1 MNEPK
6 PSYDDMLLFS
16 VDGSGRA
23 VEVTSRGFE
32 FDESITPLFENSKV
46 LKPVPVMVEGEYHIF
61 DQLARAWKKVS
72 ISADDIK
79 AYLEN
84 TPRDVAINYEHK
96 REGPPKGWL
105 RIKDTAKV
113 GMLQTKRGLKTA
125 LFAAIELFEDAAQD
139 VRKGLF
145 RDVSIELK
153 PVSREILGT
162 ALTGYPIMR
171 DVQFYSNDVVAT
183 DPVHSDTSGSE
194 GEAREPAVVSEA
206 SNSAERVAEAEAIA
220 SGAEHAFAE
229 SDTVSVPAHLSDPS
243 SDPTSHSPQET
254 DMTDIDKNAILAEA
268 LQEYG
273 LKPEDLGDLKDALAV
288 VRKQEQDLRFAN
300 AREHVKSLSRDDKG
314 NLKLTPASLDA
325 AAQLYAFCQE
335 NETLQFSIGEQELNP
350 AQLFDE
356 LMKGIQGV
364 QVFGAITDEETG
376 APVADVVADVPTTD
390 TETPVNT
397 DNVRSLVARMKSQMQ
412 SQGLV

>member
-1 MNEPK
+1 MNESK
-6 PSYDDMLLFS
+6 PSFDDLLLFS
-16 VDGSGRA
+16 VDATGRA

-32 FDESITPLFENSKV
+32 FDESISPLFENSKV

-61 DQLARAWKKVS
+61 DQLARAWKKVK
-72 ISADDIK
+72 ITAEDIK

-105 RIKDTAKV
+105 RIKDTARI
-113 GMLQTKRGLKTA
+113 GMLQTKQGLKTA

-171 DVQFYSNDVVAT
+171 DVQFYSNDVVDAGSAR
-183 DPVHSDTSGSE
+183 SDTSESAGDA
-194 GEAREPAVVSEA
+194 GERGVATSNDPSA
-206 SNSAERVAEAEAIA
+206 SGAEAIA
-220 SGAEHAFAE
+220 SGAEHAFAN
-229 SDTVSVPAHLSDPS
+229 DTVSVPANLSDPS
-243 SDPTSHSPQET
+243 SDPTSDSPQET
-254 DMTDIDKNAILAEA
+254 NMPDIDKNAILTEA

-273 LKPEDLGDLKDALAV
+273 LKPEDLGSLKDALAL
-288 VRKQEQDLRFAN
+288 VRQQEQELRFAN
-300 AREHVKSLSRDDKG
+300 AREHVKALSRDDKG
-314 NLKLTPASLDA
+314 NLKLAPSALDA

-364 QVFGAITDEETG
+364 QVFGAIADEETG
-376 APVADVVADVPTTD
+376 APVAEVVADAPTAS
-390 TETPVNT
+390 TEVPVNA

-412 SQGLV
+412 AQGLA